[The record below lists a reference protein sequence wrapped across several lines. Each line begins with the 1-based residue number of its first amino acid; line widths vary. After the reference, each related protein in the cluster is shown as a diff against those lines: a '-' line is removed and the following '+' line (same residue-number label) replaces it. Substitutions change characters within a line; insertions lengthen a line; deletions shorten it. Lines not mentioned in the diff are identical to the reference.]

1 MDLIVNGKPHRHL
14 GHGLIAELLDEISAK
29 PAVTAVVINGEV
41 VPRSRWAAVRLNEH
55 DEVELLVMAAGG

>member
-1 MDLIVNGKPHRHL
+1 MDLIVNGKPYLHR
-14 GHGLIAELLDEISAK
+14 GCGSIPELLDEIGST
-29 PAVTAVVINGEV
+29 PAMIAVVINCEV

>member
-1 MDLIVNGKPHRHL
+1 MDLIVNGKPHLHL
-14 GHGLIAELLDEISAK
+14 GDGSIAELLDEMGAK

-41 VPRSRWAAVRLNEH
+41 VPRSRWAAVRLKEH